1 MIDADE
7 LCIRAEKIDLFFLY
21 SMKKVEIGMLC
32 SALESPDGLFPPP
45 PPPTPFFSLF
55 FSFFFSSDSIPLFF
69 LGLCGV
75 CLVFLLFFL
84 LLAGGSSLSYCC
96 LFCALLLSFFLFF
109 FLCLLFSIFC
119 FMEMILDYCWT
130 RTTWNLWATSISKYR
145 KQPVTSFLRVAIF
158 VCFPA
163 LLLTWNLWTTSVSK
177 YCQYCV
183 TSFQRVAI

>member
-45 PPPTPFFSLF
+45 PPSPYPPFFFLF
-55 FSFFFSSDSIPLFF
+55 FSDSIPLFF

-96 LFCALLLSFFLFF
+96 LFCPLLLSFFLFF

-145 KQPVTSFLRVAIF
+145 KQPVTSYIRLFS
-158 VCFPA
+158 CS
-163 LLLTWNLWTTSVSK
+163 LTYMELVDHF
-177 YCQYCV
+177 CQ
-183 TSFQRVAI
+183 